1 MDAFLVTIG
10 AKATPFF
17 VSDMRAG
24 ANLNASRRN
33 VENRRMSNMEPEA
46 AWPRRQG
53 QVALARLR
61 AEVFRSLP
69 LPLPRGVSK

>member
-1 MDAFLVTIG
+1 MTASDGDTTPSPLTSGSEPGDAAARSPSLSEMDAFLVTIG

-33 VENRRMSNMEPEA
+33 V
-46 AWPRRQG
+46 
-53 QVALARLR
+53 
-61 AEVFRSLP
+61 
-69 LPLPRGVSK
+69 